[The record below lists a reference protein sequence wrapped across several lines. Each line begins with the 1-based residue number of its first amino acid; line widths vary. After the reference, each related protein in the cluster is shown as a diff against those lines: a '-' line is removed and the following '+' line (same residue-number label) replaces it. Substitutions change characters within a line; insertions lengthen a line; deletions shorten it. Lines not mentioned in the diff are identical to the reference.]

1 MDERN
6 GLFREMQKNDGCFK
20 TNEKNNKNER
30 FKIVNK
36 FEKKLLILLNEI
48 IFQKI

>member
-20 TNEKNNKNER
+20 TNEKKTTKMNDLKQLTNLKKNY
-30 FKIVNK
+30 
-36 FEKKLLILLNEI
+36 
-48 IFQKI
+48 